1 MTVDKNPE
9 QLRKF
14 AEWVEK
20 WWQNFIKMQP
30 GTAYECAKCAKNVEM
45 FIDVGK
51 DFVCRN
57 PLGYQFEFSEDYKYF
72 KRFTNIV
79 L

>member
-1 MTVDKNPE
+1 MPDKTPE

-30 GTAYECAKCAKNVEM
+30 GTAYECGKCAKNVGPALSLAM
-45 FIDVGK
+45 I
-51 DFVCRN
+51 
-57 PLGYQFEFSEDYKYF
+57 
-72 KRFTNIV
+72 TNI
-79 L
+79 LNG

>member
-1 MTVDKNPE
+1 MPDKTPE

-20 WWQNFIKMQP
+20 WWQNFSKMEA
-30 GTAYECAKCAKNVEM
+30 GTAYECAKCAKNVEFFIQM
-45 FIDVGK
+45 AKDFIDHYE
-51 DFVCRN
+51 F
-57 PLGYQFEFSEDYKYF
+57 GYQWEFSNDYKYF
-72 KRFTNIV
+72 KRITKEK